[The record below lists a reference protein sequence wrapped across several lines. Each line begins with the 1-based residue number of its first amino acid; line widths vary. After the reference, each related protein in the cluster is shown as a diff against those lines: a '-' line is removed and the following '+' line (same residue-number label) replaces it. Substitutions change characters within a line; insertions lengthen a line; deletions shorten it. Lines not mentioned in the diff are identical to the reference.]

1 MERLF
6 RGKEGEQIVSEAK
19 MGYARGD
26 VVIKLVEGGRET
38 SKEGL

>member
-1 MERLF
+1 MVKHSWRDY
-6 RGKEGEQIVSEAK
+6 SEAK